1 FMVDKAFWGS
11 AVIAGILGATLSSA
25 LGSMLGAPRILQAVA
40 EQKTIPLHN
49 IFSKKTKK
57 NEPRNALI
65 FTGII
70 VIIALSAG
78 SLNALASLITMFFLI
93 TYGMLN
99 LVVFIQQSMKII
111 SFRPTFKIP
120 QIISFLGASQCIFIM
135 FLIDPIFSVIAI
147 SIIVSLYVYLAKKGL
162 KAEWGDVRGGMF
174 LALAERAARIAIKFP
189 RHQISWKPD
198 LLLPVEDP
206 KIWAG
211 PLLFI
216 KNICSP
222 SGSVYAV
229 TIKEKVDNEMDEDL
243 KKLIAPLEDEGLLTS
258 TAIIEDSNFL
268 HGTGV
273 VMQTLKNF
281 AFRPN
286 LLFLTIGGNTKKDKI
301 INNLYKQAQKNQL
314 GVMLLRQHPRVAFGM
329 QRDVNLWLRDRSPNW
344 HLAVLISLQLQLNWN
359 GKINLITVASDE
371 NDIDYLYYFLEKLSD
386 QARFPSMTEF
396 HVLVGNFR
404 DSLPEAPKAD
414 INIFGLSGTNI
425 PFEFIREIP
434 GLTNTS
440 CLFVMDSGKENALV

>member
-1 FMVDKAFWGS
+1 MIL
-11 AVIAGILGATLSSA
+11 AV
-25 LGSMLGAPRILQAVA
+25 
-40 EQKTIPLHN
+40 
-49 IFSKKTKK
+49 
-57 NEPRNALI
+57 
-65 FTGII
+65 
-70 VIIALSAG
+70 
-78 SLNALASLITMFFLI
+78 
-93 TYGMLN
+93 
-99 LVVFIQQSMKII
+99 
-111 SFRPTFKIP
+111 FKI
-120 QIISFLGASQCIFIM
+120 
-135 FLIDPIFSVIAI
+135 DVIH
-147 SIIVSLYVYLAKKGL
+147 KKGL

-359 GKINLITVASDE
+359 TNLI
-371 NDIDYLYYFLEKLSD
+371 L
-386 QARFPSMTEF
+386 
-396 HVLVGNFR
+396 HV
-404 DSLPEAPKAD
+404 S
-414 INIFGLSGTNI
+414 ISI
-425 PFEFIREIP
+425 
-434 GLTNTS
+434 
-440 CLFVMDSGKENALV
+440 